1 MAELFDDLVR
11 DYEVR
16 GKATLDFLSHLKPVK
31 EYFSDMRA
39 VDVTEEIID
48 RFISSCL
55 AEGKSPGTINRE
67 TPLLGRAL
75 RLAVERKRIAAAPK
89 VRRLPGGV
97 VRSGFFE
104 RPEFEAEAH
113 NLPADLQDFAR
124 FGYLTGWR
132 KGEIASLQ
140 RTDVDIQGRIIRLRG
155 ENAKNGEPR
164 KVALEGELWDI
175 VDRRLKAGEVITE
188 SGVKINP
195 SLFHR
200 ENGSPVKN
208 FRRAWATACKK
219 AGIKKML
226 FHDLRRTAVRNMVR
240 AGVSESVA
248 MKISGHKT
256 ASVF

>member
-16 GKATLDFLSHLKPVK
+16 GKATLDFLSHLKPVQGVFLRHAGRGRDGGD
-31 EYFSDMRA
+31 YRPFHLFLPGRG
-39 VDVTEEIID
+39 EEPRND
-48 RFISSCL
+48 Q
-55 AEGKSPGTINRE
+55 PGD
-67 TPLLGRAL
+67 PAPGRAL